1 MGAELPGGVN
11 HYTVEDADKQFSLAQ
26 VKETN
31 RDYLMQ
37 QREKIKDFFYIRKA
51 TNNKKNVLYN
61 VFFCLLR

>member
-37 QREKIKDFFYIRKA
+37 QREKIKDFFILEKQPTIRKM
-51 TNNKKNVLYN
+51 YCIMY
-61 VFFCLLR
+61 FFAY